1 MIGMDARTGKQL
13 AGPAH
18 LEQSV
23 GKILGTPLGSRVGRR
38 DFGSYLPELLD
49 QPLNARTR
57 VLIYAATADALRRHE
72 PRIALSRVTFVAGE
86 QPGSAVLTLQG
97 TRTDTAAAA
106 SSLLSL
112 TIPVRAA

>member
-1 MIGMDARTGKQL
+1 MIGMDALTGKQL
-13 AGPAH
+13 SGAEH
-18 LEQSV
+18 LAQSV
-23 GKILGTPLGSRVGRR
+23 GKILGTPLGTRVGRR
-38 DFGSYLPELLD
+38 DFGSRLPELLD

-86 QPGSAVLTLQG
+86 QSGSAVLTLQG
-97 TRTDTAAAA
+97 TRTDVAAAA

-112 TIPVRAA
+112 TVPVRAA

>member
-1 MIGMDARTGKQL
+1 MIGMDALTGKPL
-13 AGPAH
+13 AGAAH
-18 LEQSV
+18 LEQSI
-23 GKILGTPLGSRVGRR
+23 GKILSTPLGTRVGRR

-57 VLIYAATADALRRHE
+57 VLIFAATADALRRHE
-72 PRIALSRVTFVAGE
+72 PRIALSRVTLLTGE

-97 TRTDTAAAA
+97 RRTDTAAA